1 MTTEPNLGPMF
12 ANPSAPAEPMVSAS
26 LPGPT
31 PPSAKRSKVA
41 IGGVALGVMGLIG
54 GGVFAA
60 QTLAGPSSNT
70 PSEAV
75 QQMTKAVAAGD
86 VIAAMESLAP
96 GERDV
101 LLQSGVPLLE
111 QLKRL
116 DVLKSDLDLKAVKG
130 ATISFAGQT
139 YTEVPV
145 RDDIVNVNVKGG
157 TYRLNAD
164 MQNLP
169 IGSWLRK
176 NMGEDA
182 QRKTTVSEERTLGGK
197 GASLTTVKSGD
208 RWYVSLLY
216 TGAEQARA
224 SAGLAVP
231 AQADRIPANG
241 ADSAEGAV
249 KAMLDAAAGLDARR
263 MVELMPPDELSVL
276 HDYSPLFLTE
286 AEKAAVKGRA
296 QFSLTF
302 PNLGMKTDGTGDTV
316 RVSITRWSAD
326 LRLKSVDGPESKVL
340 LDGDCITATLNG
352 ETKQRCG
359 KDAAK
364 LLSDFKV
371 VDSSVE
377 LDKMGSQFSASLS
390 KSSAAGSFTVVKRD
404 GKWYVSPERT
414 ALDTVTDRLAKV
426 TKGDIDKLKQQ
437 YTTLLDDVL
446 GASLD

>member
-1 MTTEPNLGPMF
+1 MTTDPTLAGPP
-12 ANPSAPAEPMVSAS
+12 ASAEPVASAS

-31 PPSAKRSKVA
+31 PPAAKRSKVA
-41 IGGVALGVMGLIG
+41 MGGVTLGVMGLIG

-116 DVLKSDLDLKAVKG
+116 DVLKSDLDLRAVKG

-139 YTEVPV
+139 YTEAAV
-145 RDDIVNVNVKGG
+145 RDDIVNVNVNGG

-169 IGSWLRK
+169 TGDWLGK
-176 NMGEDA
+176 TLGLDA
-182 QRKTTVSEERTLGGK
+182 QKKTTVSEERPLGGK
-197 GASLTTVKSGD
+197 VSSLTTIKSGGH
-208 RWYVSLLY
+208 WYVSLLY
-216 TGAEQARA
+216 TAAEQART
-224 SAGLAVP
+224 SAGMALP
-231 AQADRIPANG
+231 KLGDRIPANG

-249 KAMLDAAAGLDARR
+249 KAMFDAAAGLDVRR

-276 HDYSPLFLTE
+276 HDYSPLFLAD

-302 PNLGMKTDGTGDTV
+302 PNLRMKTDGTGDTV

-364 LLSDFKV
+364 LLTDFGV
-371 VDSSVE
+371 LDSSAE
-377 LDKMGSQFSASLS
+377 LDKVGAQFSASMS
-390 KSSAAGSFTVVKRD
+390 KASDTSRFTVVKRD

-414 ALDTVTDRLAKV
+414 VLDAVTGRLAKV
-426 TKGDIDKLKQQ
+426 AKGDIDKLKQQ
-437 YTTLLDDVL
+437 YTSFFDNVL
-446 GASLD
+446 GGAGPSV

>member
-1 MTTEPNLGPMF
+1 MTTDPTSTDF
-12 ANPSAPAEPMVSAS
+12 SASAEPVVSAS

-31 PPSAKRSKVA
+31 PPSAKRSKLA
-41 IGGVALGVMGLIG
+41 MGGVAVGVLGLIG

-96 GERDV
+96 GEREV

-130 ATISFAGQT
+130 ASISFAGQT
-139 YTEVPV
+139 YTEAPV
-145 RDDIVNVNVKGG
+145 RDDIVTVNVKGG

-169 IGSWLRK
+169 IGGWLRK
-176 NMGEDA
+176 TMGQGA
-182 QRKTTVSEERTLGGK
+182 QRKTTVSEERALGGK
-197 GASLTTVKSGD
+197 GASLTTIKSGD

-216 TGAEQARA
+216 TAAEQVRTNTGMAM
-224 SAGLAVP
+224 P
-231 AQADRIPANG
+231 ALADRIPANG

-249 KAMLDAAAGLDARR
+249 KAMLDAAAGLNGRR
-263 MVELMPPDELSVL
+263 LVELMPPDELSVL
-276 HDYSPLFLTE
+276 HDYSPLFLAD
-286 AEKAAVKGRA
+286 AEKAAVSARA
-296 QFSLTF
+296 QYSLTF
-302 PNLGMKTDGTGDTV
+302 PNLGMKTQGSGDTA

-326 LRLKSVDGPESKVL
+326 LRLKSVDGPETKVL

-364 LLSDFKV
+364 LLSDFGV
-371 VDSSVE
+371 LDPGAQ
-377 LDKMGSQFSASLS
+377 LDKMGVQFSASLS
-390 KSSAAGSFTVVKRD
+390 KSSEAGSVTVVKRD
-404 GKWYVSPERT
+404 GKWYVSPERS
-414 ALDTVTDRLAKV
+414 ALDAFTDRLAKV

-437 YTTLLDDVL
+437 YTTLLDSVV
-446 GASLD
+446 GGVPPTLD